1 MGNEH
6 AMAPRANGEGTSGI
20 EKSLDR
26 LEAAVALLLDSL
38 ARQNQRVGAAREHLA
53 NELKEVRASHA
64 ILQDE
69 ARAVS
74 SRLDTAIG
82 RLRSAMET

>member
-1 MGNEH
+1 MGNDQ
-6 AMAPRANGEGTSGI
+6 ATGPRPNGGGTAII

-26 LEAAVALLLDSL
+26 LEAAIARLQDGL
-38 ARQNQRVGAAREHLA
+38 ARHDLRAGVARERLA
-53 NELKEVRASHA
+53 NEIREVRAGHA

-74 SRLDTAIG
+74 SRLDSAIG
-82 RLRSAMET
+82 RLRSVMET

>member
-1 MGNEH
+1 MGNDR
-6 AMAPRANGEGTSGI
+6 ATAPRPNGGGTTGI

-26 LEAAVALLLDSL
+26 LEAAVARLQDGL
-38 ARQNQRVGAAREHLA
+38 ARHDQRASAASERLA

-82 RLRSAMET
+82 RLRSVMET

>member
-1 MGNEH
+1 MANDH
-6 AMAPRANGEGTSGI
+6 AITPRPNGGETAII

-26 LEAAVALLLDSL
+26 LEAAVARLLDGL
-38 ARQNQRVGAAREHLA
+38 ARQDRRSGAAREHLA

-64 ILQDE
+64 VLQDE

-74 SRLDTAIG
+74 SRLDSAIG
-82 RLRSAMET
+82 RLRSVMET